1 MRLIPPYTREEIP
14 GDCHVI
20 PMPDTWVSDALQGEL
35 ARWCPTQPVLIA
47 APTGRGKTE
56 FVKCLAQYQR
66 YRRGSILLLV
76 HRSAIAVQQKRRLA
90 AALNS
95 RWSGV
100 EDLKAL
106 DCADEALSDV
116 GLTVVTYQRFAARHA
131 QMPLQEFAWVVCD
144 EAHAFFSDAAFSP
157 HLVPLSW

>member
-76 HRSAIAVQQKRRLA
+76 HRSAKDAFLQCYRKA
-90 AALNS
+90 APGRSTELP
-95 RWSGV
+95 V
-100 EDLKAL
+100 EW
-106 DCADEALSDV
+106 CGRS
-116 GLTVVTYQRFAARHA
+116 
-131 QMPLQEFAWVVCD
+131 
-144 EAHAFFSDAAFSP
+144 
-157 HLVPLSW
+157 